1 LKFTGMEKN
10 SAFQL
15 THPKK
20 GFYWP
25 FLGEKLIA

>member
-1 LKFTGMEKN
+1 MEKN

-20 GFYWP
+20 GLYWP
-25 FLGEKLIA
+25 FLGEKLIAQFA